1 MELSQIKGVGA
12 KTLSKLNDLGIFSV
26 QDMAHFFPKSY
37 CDMTKATPIDALTAG
52 NYALVEG
59 KIASISKLFRKSR
72 NFNVF
77 SAVLEDDNHK
87 LKLTWFNA
95 PYLRENLVE
104 GERYRVWGKVIE
116 DKGKLYMSNPSF
128 ESCDKSRLTG
138 VVAIYPLKGKIGQ
151 KTYEGMV
158 RQALDC
164 CDKSSMLD
172 GLLYPDYAKALYS
185 LHFPSTM
192 QEVYIASHRI
202 QKEKLTLDMA
212 AYYLT
217 RDCAMRSKE
226 TPYTLPF
233 SVLDGYIQR
242 LPYLLS
248 NSQLRSLKEIVE
260 DLQGKEKTNRMLVG
274 DVGSGK
280 TVVALMS
287 MVYVVKSG
295 FQCAMM
301 APTEILARQH
311 YDTAKELID
320 DTDIRIELLTSSTS
334 SADKKRI
341 LNDCMDGKVDILI
354 GTHAVIG
361 DKVVFDKLRYV
372 VIDELHKFGVRQ
384 KSKLETKA
392 LGVDTLVMS
401 ATPIPRTLA
410 ISVLGDVKISSLE
423 SRKTQ
428 EDRVQTYI
436 IGNEKLPKLYGFI
449 RQIVDKGQ
457 QCYIV
462 CPAIEDCDGLTV
474 FGAKT
479 LYEQVKDGALSGV
492 RCALLH
498 GKLSQEEKSDIMNK
512 FIAGEIDVL
521 VATTIVEVGVDSPKA
536 SCMVVLNSDRFGLA
550 GLHQLRGRVG
560 RRAGMQSYCFLHTSN
575 IDEQERLA
583 IVKDNY
589 DGLTIAEKDAEI
601 RGYGDFF
608 GFNQSGTTAVKVT
621 SKTLQECKD
630 LAQRLIA
637 KYPDIADNPKMQ
649 VVIRRIEQ
657 ISLA

>member
-26 QDMAHFFPKSY
+26 QDMVEFFPKSY
-37 CDMTKATPIDALTAG
+37 CDMTRSTPIYALEAG
-52 NYALVEG
+52 SYALVEG
-59 KIASISKLFRKSR
+59 NIVSISKLFRKSR

-77 SAVLEDDNHK
+77 SAVVEDDSSR

-95 PYLRENLVE
+95 SYLRENLVE
-104 GERYRVWGKVIE
+104 GQRYRVWGKVID

-138 VVAIYPLKGKIGQ
+138 VVAVYPLKGKIGP
-151 KTYEGMV
+151 KTYEGMLK
-158 RQALDC
+158 QALEY
-164 CDKSSMLD
+164 CDTSSLLD
-172 GLLYPDYAKALYS
+172 GLLYPDYAKALHD

-192 QEVYIASHRI
+192 QEVYIASHRM
-202 QKEKLTLDMA
+202 QKERLTLDMT

-217 RDCAMRSKE
+217 RDCAVRSKE
-226 TPYTLPF
+226 TPYTASF
-233 SVLDGYIQR
+233 SVLEGYIQR
-242 LPYLLS
+242 LPYVLS
-248 NSQLRSLKEIVE
+248 NSQLRSLKEIVS
-260 DLQGKEKTNRMLVG
+260 DLQGKDKTNRMLVG

-280 TVVALMS
+280 TVVALLS

-320 DTDIRIELLTSSTS
+320 DVDIRIELLTSSTS
-334 SADKKRI
+334 SSEKRRI
-341 LNDCMDGKVDILI
+341 LADCADGKVDILI

-361 DKVVFDKLRYV
+361 DKVIFAKLRYV

-392 LGVDTLVMS
+392 MGVDTLVMS

-410 ISVLGDVKISSLE
+410 ISLLGDVKISMLE
-423 SRKTQ
+423 SRKS
-428 EDRVQTYI
+428 EEERVHTYI

-479 LYEQVKDGALSGV
+479 LYEQVKDGALAGLRV
-492 RCALLH
+492 ALLH
-498 GKLSQEEKSDIMNK
+498 GKLSQEEKSDIMEE
-512 FIAGEIDVL
+512 FILGNIDVL
-521 VATTIVEVGVDSPKA
+521 IATTIVEVGVDSPRA

-560 RRAGMQSYCFLHTSN
+560 RRAGMQSYCFLHTAN
-575 IDEQERLA
+575 PNEQERLA
-583 IVKDNY
+583 VIRDNY
-589 DGLTIAEKDAEI
+589 DGLAIAEKDAEI

-621 SKTLQECKD
+621 SKTLQDCKE
-630 LAQRLIA
+630 LAQKLIA
-637 KYPDIADNPKMQ
+637 TYPDIANHPKMQ
-649 VVIRRIEQ
+649 DVIKRIEQ

>member
-26 QDMAHFFPKSY
+26 QDMVDFLPKSY
-37 CDMTKATPIDALTAG
+37 CDMTRSTPIEALSVG
-52 NYALVEG
+52 SYALVEG
-59 KIASISKLFRKSR
+59 NIISISKLFRKNR

-77 SAVLEDDNHK
+77 SAVVDDSNSK

-95 PYLRENLVE
+95 PYLRDNLVE
-104 GERYRVWGKVIE
+104 GERYRVWGKVAS
-116 DKGKLYMSNPSF
+116 DNGKLYMSNPSF

-138 VVAIYPLKGKIGQ
+138 VVAVYPLKGKIGQ

-158 RQALDC
+158 KQALEN

-192 QEVYIASHRI
+192 QEVYVASHRM
-202 QKEKLTLDMA
+202 QKERLSLEMA

-217 RDCAMRSKE
+217 RDCMSRSKE
-226 TPYTLPF
+226 NPYTAPF
-233 SVLDGYIQR
+233 SVLDDYIAK
-242 LPYLLS
+242 LPYVLS
-248 NSQLRSLKEIVE
+248 ESQQRSLKEIVG
-260 DLQGKEKTNRMLVG
+260 DLRGKEKTNRMLVG

-280 TVVALMS
+280 TIVALLS
-287 MVYVVKSG
+287 MVFVVKSG

-311 YDTAKELID
+311 YDTAIGLID
-320 DTDIRIELLTSSTS
+320 DPDIRIELLTSSTS
-334 SADKKRI
+334 SSDKRRI
-341 LNDCMDGKVDILI
+341 LAECADGKIDILI

-361 DKVVFDKLRYV
+361 DKVTFDKLRYI

-384 KSKLETKA
+384 KSKLETKS

-428 EDRVQTYI
+428 EERAKTYI
-436 IGNEKLPKLYGFI
+436 IGNEKLPKLYAFI
-449 RQIVDKGQ
+449 RQIVAKGE

-479 LYEQVKDGALSGV
+479 LYEQVKDGALAGV
-492 RCALLH
+492 RVALLH
-498 GKLSQEEKSDIMNK
+498 GKLSQEQKSKIMDD
-512 FIAGEIDVL
+512 FVAGEIDVL
-521 VATTIVEVGVDSPKA
+521 IATTIVEVGVDSPRA

-560 RRAGMQSYCFLHTSN
+560 RRAGLQSYCFLHTSKSE
-575 IDEQERLA
+575 EQDRLA
-583 IVKDNY
+583 VIRDNY
-589 DGLTIAEKDAEI
+589 DGLVIAEKDAEL

-608 GFNQSGTTAVKVT
+608 GFNQSGTSAVKVT
-621 SKTLQECKD
+621 AKTLQECKE
-630 LAQRLIA
+630 LAQKLIA
-637 KYPDIADNPKMQ
+637 TYPDIASRPKMKE
-649 VVIRRIEQ
+649 IIGRIEQ

>member
-1 MELSQIKGVGA
+1 SQIKGVGT

-26 QDMAHFFPKSY
+26 QDMVDFLPKSY
-37 CDMTKATPIDALTAG
+37 CDMTQSTPIAVLTVG
-52 NYALVEG
+52 SYALVEG
-59 KIASISKLFRKSR
+59 NIVSISKLFRKNR

-77 SAVLEDDNHK
+77 SAVLEDDNCK

-104 GERYRVWGKVIE
+104 GERYRVWGKVAL
-116 DKGKLYMSNPSF
+116 DNGKLYMSNPSF
-128 ESCDKSRLTG
+128 ESYDKSRLTG
-138 VVAIYPLKGKIGQ
+138 VVAVYPLKGKIGQ

-158 RQALDC
+158 KQALEC

-172 GLLYPDYAKALYS
+172 GLLYPTYATALYN

-192 QEVYIASHRI
+192 QDVFIASHRM
-202 QKEKLTLDMA
+202 QKEKLSLEMA

-217 RDCAMRSKE
+217 RDCAARNKASL
-226 TPYTLPF
+226 YSAPF
-233 SVLDGYIQR
+233 SVLDDYIAK
-242 LPYLLS
+242 LPYVLS
-248 NSQLRSLKEIVE
+248 SSQQRALKEIVD
-260 DLQGKEKTNRMLVG
+260 DLQGREKTNRMLVG

-287 MVYVVKSG
+287 MVFVVKSG

-311 YDTAKELID
+311 YGTAIELID
-320 DTDIRIELLTSSTS
+320 DPDIRIELLTSSTS
-334 SADKKRI
+334 SSEKRRI
-341 LNDCMDGKVDILI
+341 LAECAEGKIDILI

-361 DKVVFDKLRYV
+361 DKVIFDRLRYV

-423 SRKTQ
+423 SRKTR
-428 EDRVQTYI
+428 EERAQTYI

-449 RQIVDKGQ
+449 RQIVAKGQ

-462 CPAIEDCDGLTV
+462 CPAIEDCEGLTV

-479 LYEQVKDGALSGV
+479 LYEQVKDGALAGV
-492 RCALLH
+492 RVALLH
-498 GKLSQEEKSDIMNK
+498 GKLSQQEKSEIMDD
-512 FIAGEIDVL
+512 FVAGEIDVL
-521 VATTIVEVGVDSPKA
+521 IATTIVEVGVDSPRA

-560 RRAGMQSYCFLHTSN
+560 RRAGLQSYCFLHTSN
-575 IDEQERLA
+575 PDEQERLS

-621 SKTLQECKD
+621 AKTLQECKD
-630 LAQRLIA
+630 LAQRLIST
-637 KYPDIADNPKMQ
+637 YPDIADNPRMREIIK
-649 VVIRRIEQ
+649 RIEQ